1 MRAGRERWSPSRGRG
16 IPRRGTDWVETIAAW
31 VLVSLGL
38 VCLALS
44 LIVGVRVHAE
54 LLDRAHQEAV
64 SRTPM
69 RAVLLR
75 DSIPLTSA
83 VDQGSA
89 LVAQVPVRYVDP
101 DGVVREGLAS
111 VDGALGAGDTVT
123 VWVDRAHHIV
133 PRPTEPDDA
142 AAAGYVSGGIVLVV
156 SLAALT
162 LMWFAVRHVALLRN
176 CARWAREWAV
186 VEPLWSGRTFGGRL
200 P

>member
-1 MRAGRERWSPSRGRG
+1 MRAGRERWSPWRGRG
-16 IPRRGTDWVETIAAW
+16 IPRRGTDWVETTAAW

-44 LIVGVRVHAE
+44 LIVGVRVHAG
-54 LLDRAHQEAV
+54 LLDRAHEEAAT
-64 SRTPM
+64 RTPV
-69 RAVLLR
+69 RAVVLG
-75 DSIPLTSA
+75 DSTPLTSA

-101 DGVVREGLAS
+101 DGAVREGVAS
-111 VDGALGAGDTVT
+111 VDGGLGAGDTVT

-133 PRPTEPDDA
+133 PHPTEPDDA

-162 LMWFAVRHVALLRN
+162 LLWFAIQRVTLLRN